1 MTEFIENKYY
11 KEYPFELSPW
21 QKQAVKAI
29 IDGHNV
35 IVMAPTGS
43 GKTLPAEIAI
53 KHLSK
58 INNETER
65 NKLIYCSPI
74 KALTNEK
81 KCDFDKKFGDKISIG
96 VRTGDIA
103 FCENADLLL
112 CTTEILRN
120 NLPRLAGNSNLLDFK
135 MNPEKELAAVIYDE
149 IHNLFY
155 NESRGTV
162 WEESLMD
169 LPKTTQVIGLSATL
183 DNPQKMCSALT
194 KINGKKT
201 ILCFTNKRIVPLE
214 HNLLY
219 FIPNAIT
226 KKLHGK
232 PKEIIESNYSEINVC
247 SLKKDNHFNTEDYDK
262 FVKLDKLIYNNKPKH
277 YRTNQKYIMNKTAEF
292 LKNNN
297 KLPAIIY
304 VMSRKRC
311 SEYAN
316 HITYNILE
324 KESKIPHTIEKVA
337 KQILINKVVNW
348 EEYVSLPQ
356 WKILINLLQKG
367 IGVHHSGVIQVF
379 RELIETL
386 FKQKYIHL
394 LFATESMGIGVD
406 MPVKSTVHTSIQK
419 YTKKGQVYFRPD
431 QYIQMAGRAGRRGQ
445 DDIGS
450 SYILFNMLYK
460 NPVIS
465 GIDLSFMLSG
475 KAQPLY
481 SKFQLNSNL
490 LLKLINQ
497 QKDTKDK
504 IINYIEKSIYYQEIE
519 EQLKNLKDVDNEK
532 YEQLKNYVPDI
543 VSNHMNMLKFENFID
558 EKTDINNITLKG
570 EIATIVQEMPT
581 LAMSS
586 FITHLKNNDK
596 IKYITTRQWI
606 AFFSI
611 FTPIRISQEDKIHS
625 VNEIQ
630 TVDDNTK
637 EMIKKFDRT
646 LDYYYRIEI
655 EQLRSG
661 KAEKYNIHY
670 DMCELLYNWSD
681 KDCNVYNVL
690 SEAQYWGI
698 SIGDFI
704 KSVQKVCSIAK
715 EMEKVAI
722 LIEDNDLLSTIK
734 EIPKLLLK
742 FVVSN
747 DSIYI

>member
-1 MTEFIENKYY
+1 MTENIENKYY

-21 QKQAVKAI
+21 QKNAIQAI
-29 IDGHNV
+29 INGHNV

-58 INNETER
+58 INNKTER

-81 KCDFDKKFGDKISIG
+81 KCDFEKKFGDKISIG
-96 VRTGDIA
+96 VRTGDITY
-103 FCENADLLL
+103 CENADLLL

-120 NLPRLAGNSNLLDFK
+120 NLPRLATNSNLLDFK

-183 DNPQKMCSALT
+183 DNPEKMCNALT

-201 ILCFTNKRIVPLE
+201 ILCFTNKRVVPLE
-214 HNLLY
+214 HKLLY

-232 PKEIIESNYSEINVC
+232 PKEIVESTYNETNTC
-247 SLKKDNHFNTEDYDK
+247 SLKKDNQFNTEDYDK
-262 FVKLDKLIYNNKPKH
+262 FIKLDKLIFNNKPKH

-292 LKNNN
+292 LKNQN

-316 HITYNILE
+316 HITYNIL
-324 KESKIPHTIEKVA
+324 KKDSKIPHTIEKVA

-348 EEYVSLPQ
+348 EEYVNLPE
-356 WKILINLLQKG
+356 WKTLIKLLQKG

-386 FKQKYIHL
+386 FKQKYIYL

-450 SYILFNMLYK
+450 SYILFNMLRK

-465 GIDLSFMLSG
+465 GNDLSYMLSG

-490 LLKLINQ
+490 ILKLMA
-497 QKDTKDK
+497 QKYSYNS
-504 IINYIEKSIYYQEIE
+504 IINYIKKSIYYQEIE
-519 EQLKNLKDVDNEK
+519 EQIKELSPENEN
-532 YEQLKNYVPDI
+532 YEQLKNYIPET
-543 VSNHMNMLKFENFID
+543 VSNHMKMLTQENFIN
-558 EKTDINNITLKG
+558 EVEGENNITLKG

-586 FITHLKNNDK
+586 FIMSLKKNDK

-611 FTPIRISQEDKIHS
+611 FTPIRISDEDKIHS

-630 TVDDNTK
+630 SIGDNIK
-637 EMIKKFDRT
+637 DMIKKFDKT

-655 EQLRSG
+655 EQLQSG
-661 KAEKYNIHY
+661 KAEKYSIHY

-681 KDCNVYNVL
+681 KDCNVYDVL

-704 KSVQKVCSIAK
+704 KSVQKVCSISK

-722 LIEDNDLLSTIK
+722 LIENNDLLSTIK

-747 DSIYI
+747 ESIYI